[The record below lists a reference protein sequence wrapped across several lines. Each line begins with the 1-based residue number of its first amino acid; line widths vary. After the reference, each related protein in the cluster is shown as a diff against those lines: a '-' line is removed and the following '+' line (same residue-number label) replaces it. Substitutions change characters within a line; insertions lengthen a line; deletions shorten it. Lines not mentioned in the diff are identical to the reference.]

1 MGKKLQCSGK
11 SYKFLSMNSVILH
24 KVLKV
29 LDLTRSK
36 KGETELVRLRKLKVE
51 MMGKLMLDCDDNDVC
66 AAVAVAAVTT
76 TTCK

>member
-1 MGKKLQCSGK
+1 M
-11 SYKFLSMNSVILH
+11 ILH

-36 KGETELVRLRKLKVE
+36 KDETELVRLRKLKVE

-66 AAVAVAAVTT
+66 SAVAVAAATT